1 MVKFFFIDDNY
12 ERKEN
17 KNSKNYPD
25 LAIGSKFCDCAKQS
39 PGWHP
44 LQKIMRI
51 VQCSDNGNVAAAN
64 KNGLTSHRN
73 TDNRSWHILNNTTE
87 LQNTDIS
94 HDSHNFNCNNIYN
107 LINNKDITDAKT
119 LPSPEELR
127 HTSDVTVETG
137 VCNRQYRINNQSNKF
152 RSSNKKSKIAKVDGN
167 QENISKDCESFA
179 VPTNVYT
186 DTTPVEE
193 NQALEQSETDEM
205 SENVLHPVP
214 RGIVN
219 PNYPGFQHLAHTLQ
233 DYSSNIEAFYQSENE
248 MTDDDLEVD
257 TVEESYQ
264 FEETKKDINFN
275 NNNSV
280 DFNKKENKSISDFK
294 TKTKETPNDIPDL
307 LKTISNNNNNETTS
321 YDCSCTDIEN
331 NFHTKDIIGDFNKEI
346 EDEIKQLLN
355 YNINIQ
361 DDLEELRKDIKDT
374 FAKPI
379 ENTINNISD
388 VVNHVIKKLVETQ
401 YDSGENNDHY
411 VTSAINNKQ
420 ETEEL
425 SDINKDNETNTRTEM
440 NLSRPTFLLI
450 DNHPNNKIKDA
461 ILSDGK
467 DDINIYENEYD
478 TEALSHNV
486 ENTIKQLSTE
496 LRKIIPKLNEMRER
510 DRMWKGNVK
519 ECSKLTDT
527 NSNEINN
534 LTDYSDLSKMSN
546 PLCHINNIRHN
557 QQEFYSTNKF
567 RKNST
572 FQSVQRPLDDRHAA
586 SAIKSPDP
594 KNATSV
600 RKHDSAKEY
609 DLGSF
614 DVYNIETALPKIDLD
629 VIENHLKAAKE
640 AERRIF
646 AKNIRLISIKKMFEG
661 FICNIKRKFSKI
673 SDEISDV
680 EVEKTGY
687 KRRLNIFQKKF
698 NKIDKNATLENNYF
712 DDPILSPR
720 ALGSAECA
728 KTEIAWPIIT
738 DSNPNILDK
747 FTKIITITDKKRNDR
762 EEIRK
767 RLAMGA
773 DNDEYY
779 SLGHTDRP
787 GKKPSLHS
795 RLQNGKNL
803 QICFMN
809 ETASDNEYQ
818 ASDIEKTSNCN
829 KSISRSSTLDNNGCN
844 HPYQTR
850 PLSVNIL
857 KNEKSSIVQCVPK
870 LRPSSFT
877 LKTSKS
883 FSTQSLNQIDVKET
897 DFYTLQAKLQTEARI
912 ALAQAK
918 ELAHIQMERER
929 RSRAVSPVT
938 EMLRRSMEKANAP
951 LAPDRRRVSRQ
962 LLTDMNIAQLQ
973 VIVNELHSQIETLN
987 DTLVKLLMARDELH
1001 MGQDSMLVDIE
1012 DLTRYLGVKEQTKK
1026 TKGTSTKSGVRRLTS
1041 LVHK

>member
-1 MVKFFFIDDNY
+1 
-12 ERKEN
+12 
-17 KNSKNYPD
+17 
-25 LAIGSKFCDCAKQS
+25 
-39 PGWHP
+39 
-44 LQKIMRI
+44 MRI
-51 VQCSDNGNVAAAN
+51 VQCPDNGNVAAAN
-64 KNGLTSHRN
+64 KNGVASHRN
-73 TDNRSWHILNNTTE
+73 ADNRTWHILNNTTH

-94 HDSHNFNCNNIYN
+94 HDSHNFNCNNVYN
-107 LINNKDITDAKT
+107 LISNKDITEVNT

-152 RSSNKKSKIAKVDGN
+152 TSSNKKSKTAKVDSN
-167 QENISKDCESFA
+167 QENILDDCESFV

-186 DTTPVEE
+186 DTIPVEE
-193 NQALEQSETDEM
+193 NQVFEQSETDEM

-257 TVEESYQ
+257 TGEENYQ
-264 FEETKKDINFN
+264 FEKNKNDINFN

-294 TKTKETPNDIPDL
+294 TKTNETPNDIPDL

-401 YDSGENNDHY
+401 NDSGENNDHY
-411 VTSAINNKQ
+411 LTSAINNKQ

-425 SDINKDNETNTRTEM
+425 NDINKDNETNTRTEM

-467 DDINIYENEYD
+467 DEINIYENEYD

-510 DRMWKGNVK
+510 DRMWMGNVE
-519 ECSKLTDT
+519 ECSKIIDR

-534 LTDYSDLSKMSN
+534 LAEYSDLTKMSN
-546 PLCHINNIRHN
+546 PLCHTDNIRHN
-557 QQEFYSTNKF
+557 QQAFYSTNKF
-567 RKNST
+567 RKNFT
-572 FQSVQRPLDDRHAA
+572 LQSAQRTHSDRHAA
-586 SAIKSPDP
+586 STIKSPDS
-594 KNATSV
+594 KNGTSV

-629 VIENHLKAAKE
+629 AIENHLKAAKE
-640 AERRIF
+640 AERR
-646 AKNIRLISIKKMFEG
+646 
-661 FICNIKRKFSKI
+661 
-673 SDEISDV
+673 
-680 EVEKTGY
+680 
-687 KRRLNIFQKKF
+687 
-698 NKIDKNATLENNYF
+698 
-712 DDPILSPR
+712 
-720 ALGSAECA
+720 
-728 KTEIAWPIIT
+728 
-738 DSNPNILDK
+738 
-747 FTKIITITDKKRNDR
+747 KRNDR

-818 ASDIEKTSNCN
+818 ASDIEKNLNCN
-829 KSISRSSTLDNNGCN
+829 KSLSRSSTFDKSGYN

-857 KNEKSSIVQCVPK
+857 KHEKSSIVQCVPK

-883 FSTQSLNQIDVKET
+883 CSTQSLNQIDVKET

-929 RSRAVSPVT
+929 RSRAISPVT